1 MLKLIDK
8 LSLLIRLWWSLLK
21 KKIKDNPRRWH
32 VVFSKL
38 YEQCITRQEV
48 VLPIEVNLDA
58 YRLAKNELS
67 KSWIDDIQYQWG
79 YKQDTKG
86 SQGYGEITQGSS

>member
-1 MLKLIDK
+1 M
-8 LSLLIRLWWSLLK
+8 
-21 KKIKDNPRRWH
+21 N
-32 VVFSKL
+32 L
-38 YEQCITRQEV
+38 Y
-48 VLPIEVNLDA
+48 A

-79 YKQDTKG
+79 YKQDTES